1 MIADFISRIKGFTLP
16 MAAGNAAPV
25 LIQDLSEPKQV
36 GTAEYKIAKLDVGQT
51 VFTLASPLKEIQAAD
66 WISTEMI
73 ACKDVILGTMIYYVY
88 EKSGIVKRVFKIRE
102 AQVKAILK
110 CKKSSYYLTDLAWC
124 SSDDDLAK
132 VKTTTNEQLELL
144 LTKSAA
150 PKPKSGSSN
159 VVQMNTQKQAGA
171 KAIPQPHNAQ
181 PAKPQNV
188 IQPLRDAVKRKA
200 EGEETVGV
208 IASFGMATRT
218 RGNEVFE
225 SFELAIDT
233 QGQILRFYGVDLERE
248 VRDRQVKA
256 GDTIK
261 LISMGKQW
269 IAQGYKNLYAIELL
283 KKGA

>member
-1 MIADFISRIKGFTLP
+1 MIADFISRFTGLSLP
-16 MAAGNAAPV
+16 TAAGRNSPV
-25 LIQDLSEPKQV
+25 LIQDQAEPKQV
-36 GTAEYKIAKLDVGQT
+36 GIAEYKHAKLDVGQT

-66 WISTEMI
+66 WISTEII
-73 ACKDVILGTMIYYVY
+73 ACKDVMLGTMIYYVY

-102 AQVKAILK
+102 GQVKAILK

-132 VKTTTNEQLELL
+132 VKKTTNEQLELL
-144 LTKSAA
+144 LTTSAA
-150 PKPKSGSSN
+150 PKPKSATSN
-159 VVQMNTQKQAGA
+159 VVQINTQKQANP
-171 KAIPQPHNAQ
+171 KSMQQPHNTQ

-188 IQPLRDAVKRKA
+188 RQPLRDAVKRKV

-218 RGNEVFE
+218 KGDEVFD

-269 IAQGYKNLYAIELL
+269 IAQGYKNLFAIELL